1 MQATTYQYIKVNKKD
16 FRMEVTLARPEKR
29 NAFTP
34 TMVNEIALAFQN
46 ANDDD
51 AVKVVVLKAE
61 GPVFCAGMDLKTF
74 ENEDLDIRNPQIE
87 NKNISLGEV
96 FAGLHKPSVAVVE
109 GDAIAGAFLM
119 IAGCTYVFC
128 SGNVRFRL
136 PELNLGIFPFQ
147 VMASLMQVMPEK
159 KMLQLCLHTDYF
171 SVQEA
176 MEYGLVDGFLEEINI
191 EGFLARFKDISSS
204 AVVAGFKAARELPS
218 VAIEKRYGFLLKSLH
233 ALKSS
238 EEVKNR
244 IFKKQ

>member
-1 MQATTYQYIKVNKKD
+1 MQGITYRYIKVNKID
-16 FRMEVTLARPEKR
+16 FRMEVTLARSEKR

-34 TMVNEIALAFQN
+34 TMVNEIADVFQN

-74 ENEDLDIRNPQIE
+74 ENEHLDIRNPQLE
-87 NKNISLGEV
+87 HKTISLGEV
-96 FAGLHKPSVAVVE
+96 FASLHKPSVAIVE
-109 GDAIAGAFLM
+109 GKVIAGAFLI

-128 SGNVRFRL
+128 SKNVQFRL

-159 KMLQLCLHTDYF
+159 RMLQLCLHTDYF
-171 SVQEA
+171 SSQKA
-176 MEYGLVDGFLEEINI
+176 IEYGLVDGFLEEVDI

-218 VAIEKRYGFLLKSLH
+218 IAIEKRYDFLLNRLD

-238 EEVKNR
+238 EDVKNR
-244 IFKKQ
+244 IFKKE

>member
-1 MQATTYQYIKVNKKD
+1 MQAITYQYIKVSKAD

-34 TMVNEIALAFQN
+34 TMVNEIAHAFQN

-51 AVKVVVLKAE
+51 TVKVVVLKAE

-74 ENEDLDIRNPQIE
+74 ENEDFDVQNPQIE
-87 NKNISLGEV
+87 NENISLGEV
-96 FAGLHKPSVAVVE
+96 FAELHKPSVALVE
-109 GDAIAGAFLM
+109 GNVIAGAFLM

-128 SGNVRFRL
+128 SENVQFRL

-147 VMASLMQVMPEK
+147 VMASLMRVMPEK

-171 SVQEA
+171 SAREGV
-176 MEYGLVDGFLEEINI
+176 EYGLVDGFLEEIDI

-218 VAIEKRYGFLLKSLH
+218 VASEKRYDFLLKSLH
-233 ALKSS
+233 ELKSS
-238 EEVKNR
+238 KDVKNR
-244 IFKKQ
+244 IFRKK

>member
-1 MQATTYQYIKVNKKD
+1 MQGITYRYIKVNKID
-16 FRMEVTLARPEKR
+16 FRMEVTLARSEKR

-34 TMVNEIALAFQN
+34 TMVNEIAHVFQN

-74 ENEDLDIRNPQIE
+74 ENEHLDIRNPQLE
-87 NKNISLGEV
+87 HKNISLGEV
-96 FAGLHKPSVAVVE
+96 FASLQKPSVAIVE
-109 GDAIAGAFLM
+109 GKVIAGAFLI

-128 SGNVRFRL
+128 SKNVQFRL

-159 KMLQLCLHTDYF
+159 RMLQLCLHTDYF
-171 SVQEA
+171 SAQKA
-176 MEYGLVDGFLEEINI
+176 MEYGLVDGFLEEVYI

-218 VAIEKRYGFLLKSLH
+218 IAIEKRYDFLLKSLD

-238 EEVKNR
+238 EDVKNR
-244 IFKKQ
+244 IFKKE